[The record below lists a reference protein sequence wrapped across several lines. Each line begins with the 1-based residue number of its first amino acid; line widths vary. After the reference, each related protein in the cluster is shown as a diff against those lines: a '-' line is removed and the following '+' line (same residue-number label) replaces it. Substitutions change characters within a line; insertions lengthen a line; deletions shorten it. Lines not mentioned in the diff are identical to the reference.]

1 MRNPNYCSNSE
12 SSTDVIPSSF
22 GDPTEAVR
30 KILDDELK
38 RKCKRIWGLD
48 EELEICG
55 LWRDLGIPHLWSMMG
70 ASFPLNQP
78 I

>member
-1 MRNPNYCSNSE
+1 VRNTNSCFDPE
-12 SSTDVIPSSF
+12 SSTDVILSSF
-22 GDPTEAVR
+22 GDPTEPVR

-38 RKCKRIWGLD
+38 GKCKRIWGLD

-70 ASFPLNQP
+70 ESFLLNQLR
-78 I
+78 